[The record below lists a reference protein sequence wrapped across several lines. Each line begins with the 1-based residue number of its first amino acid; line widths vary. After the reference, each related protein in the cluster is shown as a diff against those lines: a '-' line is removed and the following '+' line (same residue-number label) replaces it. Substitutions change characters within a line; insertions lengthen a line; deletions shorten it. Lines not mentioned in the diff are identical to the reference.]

1 MKKLLSVLK
10 DALLA
15 SARARAK
22 QIMDRQA
29 QVAAPSKEA
38 YSANA
43 GGWN

>member
-1 MKKLLSVLK
+1 MKKMLSVLR
-10 DALLA
+10 DALMA